1 MMILFF
7 KTEALRL
14 NFHPK
19 DYRISL
25 LFLSLKTQENKL
37 ISLIYE
43 NLKQFKFQT
52 CRLMMITQDN

>member
-14 NFHPK
+14 DFYLK

-25 LFLSLKTQENKL
+25 LFLSFKIQENKL
-37 ISLIYE
+37 ISDLWE
-43 NLKQFKFQT
+43 F
-52 CRLMMITQDN
+52 